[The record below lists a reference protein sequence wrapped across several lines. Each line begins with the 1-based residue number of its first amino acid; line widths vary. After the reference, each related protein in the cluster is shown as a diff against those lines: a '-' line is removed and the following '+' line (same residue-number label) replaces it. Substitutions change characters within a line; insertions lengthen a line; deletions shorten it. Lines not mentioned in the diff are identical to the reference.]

1 MNKREVFDTETKRA
15 AMMPTASL
23 KDSVVRSIRA
33 SASGESVYQYEKRLK
48 EMGIEF

>member
-1 MNKREVFDTETKRA
+1 MTKKKEFNTETKRA

-23 KDSVVRSIRA
+23 QDQVVRSIRA